1 MSGDR
6 TLRKNTFETYY
17 HRMGEF
23 RNTVAATLDAQFKQL
38 KFFADARRYGS
49 TLEAALDATE
59 VPQAVYLNLIEAVHA
74 NLDKMYRYV
83 RPAQEAPGRGGAA
96 HVRRLY
102 PRRGRRRREDLLSSR
117 PRRPCSRR

>member
-83 RPAQEAPGRGGAA
+83 ALRKK
-96 HVRRLY
+96 
-102 PRRGRRRREDLLSSR
+102 LLGVEELHMYDVYTPVVADADESR
-117 PRRPCSRR
+117 PSRPCSTR

>member
-1 MSGDR
+1 MSSADADLTFPDVTDAEGMAHTLTDGTFVPLLMSGDR

-59 VPQAVYLNLIEAVHA
+59 VPQAV
-74 NLDKMYRYV
+74 
-83 RPAQEAPGRGGAA
+83 
-96 HVRRLY
+96 
-102 PRRGRRRREDLLSSR
+102 
-117 PRRPCSRR
+117 